1 MKKRN
6 LISGIIML
14 SSSIPIFVPLQA
26 YAYAWGGDIQFD
38 DSNHKTAH
46 FLSDTYQNYYSKN
59 NYTNIV

>member
-1 MKKRN
+1 MKKN
-6 LISGIIML
+6 FLINSVIMI
-14 SSSIPIFVPLQA
+14 SSVAPLLLPLQA
-26 YAYAWGGDIQFD
+26 FAWGGDIQFD

>member
-6 LISGIIML
+6 LINGVLML
-14 SSSIPIFVPLQA
+14 SSIIPIFIPLQ
-26 YAYAWGGDIQFD
+26 AYAWGGDIQFD